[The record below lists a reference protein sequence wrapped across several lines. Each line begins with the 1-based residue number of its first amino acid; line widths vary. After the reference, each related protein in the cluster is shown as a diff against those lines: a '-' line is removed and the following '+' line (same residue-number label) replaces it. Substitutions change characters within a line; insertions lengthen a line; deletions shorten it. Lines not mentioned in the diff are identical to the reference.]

1 MSFLVRTP
9 KIEMTH
15 TKKKSLGDVYA
26 SIFHQGLIF
35 LFYLI
40 IKIWGLA
47 YLNLGLIFFVFPY
60 LNVVQFRVFVCLCRS
75 AFDFVTF
82 LQFNSNTNNYIL
94 KFKLKTEC

>member
-1 MSFLVRTP
+1 
-9 KIEMTH
+9 MTQ
-15 TKKKSLGDVYA
+15 KKKSWRRVCVNISSGFDFFVLLNY
-26 SIFHQGLIF
+26 
-35 LFYLI
+35 